1 MDIQQQQNNKN
12 KMNEPLLNK
21 ANQILEKHGKRNL
34 FGGVKFRSYDSAIR
48 ALVEFAKY
56 YEHYE
61 HETPEE
67 QIQEGNDVKRP
78 VCIMC
83 RKDYFTGCLCHI

>member
-1 MDIQQQQNNKN
+1 
-12 KMNEPLLNK
+12 MNEPLQKK
-21 ANQILEKHGKRNL
+21 ADEIIKKHGKETM
-34 FGGVKFRSYDSAIR
+34 FGGVKFNSRSSAIR

-67 QIQEGNDVKRP
+67 KIKEGNDVGKP

-83 RKDYFTGCLCHI
+83 GKHYFTNCLCHI